1 VLQVLV
7 HSGTLKGIHGPRGD
21 YMLGREHRRI
31 SAEEILRAAGS
42 AEEAGEPPLP
52 GSLLV
57 VNNVVRP
64 SLAEGERNFSAA
76 LARISVEDVAQ
87 WAKALN

>member
-1 VLQVLV
+1 
-7 HSGTLKGIHGPRGD
+7 
-21 YMLGREHRRI
+21 MLGREHRRI